1 MDLWNSIRAK
11 WEQEGLLVPIG
22 VTPEDLTEFERKYR
36 VILPESMLEFYL
48 SANGNSDMDRNFY
61 KLCPL
66 QDVKLVSEELTD
78 PTDTDRNDYPQCF
91 IFADYLLWCWAYAIF
106 LGDDPAAARPVYIV
120 RGEKK
125 RVVAD
130 SFLEF
135 MQKCAID
142 SKDLY

>member
-22 VTPEDLTEFERKYR
+22 VSPEDLTEFERKYR
-36 VILPESMLEFYL
+36 VILPESMREFYL

-61 KLCPL
+61 KLWPL
-66 QDVKLVSEELTD
+66 QDVKLVCEELTD

-106 LGDDPAAARPVYIV
+106 
-120 RGEKK
+120 
-125 RVVAD
+125 
-130 SFLEF
+130 
-135 MQKCAID
+135 
-142 SKDLY
+142 